1 MCSGSRRPQ
10 SWFSMCCVIL
20 LKNILSGSKLLF
32 YKRMIQCEKSL
43 LIRRIQVVKTVK
55 SGELPPSDASCV
67 ISNLGGFSPEG
78 VLFCW
83 LIPPFILQKNILYHK
98 VMKS

>member
-1 MCSGSRRPQ
+1 MCSGSRGPQ
-10 SWFSMCCVIL
+10 SWFSVCCVIL

-67 ISNLGGFSPEG
+67 ISNLGGFPLKE
-78 VLFCW
+78 FCFPDSY
-83 LIPPFILQKNILYHK
+83 LLSFYRRIYFTTKY
-98 VMKS
+98 